1 MNFNIESTV
10 KDNKLILMLSGELDV
25 YSTKKFKEEALEAYN
40 NNKLNIK
47 IDCNKLEYLDSTGLG
62 ALIFLLK
69 TVKEDENSIEIT
81 NLNKQIMKLF
91 KITKLDDIFKIR
103 G

>member
-10 KDNKLILMLSGELDV
+10 KDNKLILILSGELDV

-69 TVKEDENSIEIT
+69 TVKEDENSIEII

>member
-10 KDNKLILMLSGELDV
+10 KDNKLILILSGELDV

-81 NLNKQIMKLF
+81 NLNKQIMQLF

>member
-10 KDNKLILMLSGELDV
+10 KDNKLILILSGELDV

>member
-10 KDNKLILMLSGELDV
+10 KDNKLILILSGELDV
-25 YSTKKFKEEALEAYN
+25 YSTKKFKEEALEAY

-69 TVKEDENSIEIT
+69 TVKEDENSIEII

>member
-40 NNKLNIK
+40 NDKLNIK